1 MKKCFII
8 LLICYL
14 ASPLFALAQKDETA
28 MTVVG
33 IDGRIELPGH
43 LSTHTKSG
51 KVPLAYSQHIDGLA
65 ITGSVELQEEDGYA
79 VVTLED
85 QEGRE
90 YLVCETYYPMVSKP
104 ENSFS
109 KMAQESAYLNSVVP
123 RQLNLYICNATLHL
137 SDIEVKNSS
146 SKSSFSQETCDNV
159 RKMQERELIARINA
173 SNKERQ
179 QLWFAGET
187 SVSNMPYESRKK
199 RFGASAPCQY
209 GFEYYKGGVF
219 AFPSSGLNTSQ
230 TQLYDLFD
238 PHPIV
243 DEFDWRE
250 RHGKTF
256 WNTQVKNQ
264 GPTRTCWAF
273 SANAAIESY
282 LNIYFNRQLDYDL
295 SEQNLVSCIDNDN
308 LTIHKRYANGG
319 HSGYALQYAI
329 DYGVIDEQSFPL
341 QGEIPCSYNS
351 YQELVTISSFSII
364 PSTQS
369 SLTDYQALSQL
380 DKFEMRKAIIQ
391 APIVVGYIGGLI
403 NHAVSCVGFHKLK
416 LGDSFKDS
424 DTGITYH
431 ITSPSGYYGRC
442 YWIIKNSW
450 GEDWGEHGYGNII
463 LESSRICA
471 YKITGPI
478 SCNNYSARDRL
489 ATDEDHDGYYVWG
502 CGSKPLSLPA
512 WVPDLQ
518 DGDDSDSSIG
528 EMDEYGFCD
537 TLYNQRV
544 SLWNINYPF
553 VLDHFEE
560 EPCYNI
566 NINDGG
572 ALLVWNNSLLMG
584 RNSTITVKN
593 GGRLIV
599 ANAMIDNANI
609 IVEPGGGLLVDGGI
623 IKLRQDGKCIAQ
635 EGAILNIVEGGIRY

>member
-1 MKKCFII
+1 
-8 LLICYL
+8 
-14 ASPLFALAQKDETA
+14 

-33 IDGRIELPGH
+33 IDGRIEIPGY
-43 LSTHTKSG
+43 LTTHTKSG

-85 QEGRE
+85 QEGKE
-90 YLVCETYYPMVSKP
+90 YLVSETYLPMVSKL
-104 ENSFS
+104 ENSLS

-146 SKSSFSQETCDNV
+146 SKSSFSQEACDNV
-159 RKMQERELIARINA
+159 RKMQEHELIARINT

-187 SVSNMPYESRKK
+187 SVSNMPYESRKR

-219 AFPSSGLNTSQ
+219 AFPNSGRNNSQ
-230 TQLYDLFD
+230 AQLDDLFD
-238 PHPIV
+238 PYPMV

-256 WNTQVKNQ
+256 WNTEVKNQ
-264 GPTRTCWAF
+264 GGSGTCWAF
-273 SANAAIESY
+273 STNAAIESY
-282 LNIYFNRQLDYDL
+282 LNIYFNRQIDYDL
-295 SEQNLVSCIDNDN
+295 SEQNLISCIDNDG
-308 LTIHKRYANGG
+308 LTINERYTSGS
-319 HSGYALQYAI
+319 HTGYALEYAR
-329 DYGVIDEQSFPL
+329 DHGVIDEQSFPF
-341 QGEIPCSYNS
+341 QGIVPCNYNTFQDIVS
-351 YQELVTISSFSII
+351 VSSFSSI
-364 PSTQS
+364 PSMQYS
-369 SLTDYQALSQL
+369 YRDYLGLSRT
-380 DKFEMRKAIIQ
+380 DKFEMRKAIIR
-391 APIVVGYIGGLI
+391 APIVVGYIGPI
-403 NHAVSCVGFHKLK
+403 NHAASCIGFHKLK
-416 LGDSFKDS
+416 LGDSFEDS
-424 DTGITYH
+424 NTGITYH
-431 ITSPSGYYGRC
+431 ITSTSGYFGSY

-450 GEDWGEHGYGNII
+450 GEDWGENGFCYII
-463 LESSRICA
+463 LDSLRVCA

-478 SCNNYSARDRL
+478 SCTSYSDNDRL
-489 ATDEDHDGYYVWG
+489 TTDEDHDGYYVWG
-502 CGSKPLSLPA
+502 CGSKPISLPI

-518 DGDDSDSSIG
+518 DGDDSDSLIG
-528 EMDEYGFCD
+528 GMDEYGFCD

-544 SLWNINYPF
+544 ALWNINSPF
-553 VLDHFEE
+553 VLDYFEE
-560 EPCYNI
+560 EPCYNV

-609 IVEPGGGLLVDGGI
+609 IVEPGGGLLLDGGV
-623 IKLRQDGKCIAQ
+623 IKLRHDGKCIVQ
-635 EGAILNIVEGGIRY
+635 EGAMLNIVNGSIRY